1 MKRAPLVRKWVL
13 VRNQHQ
19 ELAVSDNRDE
29 RAWTGEGGP
38 QLGEDLKLPA
48 VPRTGVIVTR
58 SRSQGAVPSSRL
70 LVRKAVRR
78 LRQARQLSR
87 PGVGS
92 VLHRDGGEELRRG

>member
-1 MKRAPLVRKWVL
+1 MLRAHERDIAS
-13 VRNQHQ
+13 RTAHGERCAQM
-19 ELAVSDNRDE
+19 LAVSDNRDE

-48 VPRTGVIVTR
+48 VPGTGVIVTR

-78 LRQARQLSR
+78 LRQARQLSGR
-87 PGVGS
+87 V
-92 VLHRDGGEELRRG
+92 